1 MTTQGVQ
8 FPRFYVTAPGECPYI
23 EGREERKVFSELT
36 GPDASALN
44 EALGRVGFRRS
55 QDIAYRP
62 ACEGCAACVSVRIL
76 VHDFQPSKSQRR
88 ILGRN
93 TDLDGSPKKLTA
105 TTEQFDLLG
114 RYLNTRHEG
123 GTMNSMTFED
133 YQEMVEKSPVASA
146 LFEYRHRLT
155 NDLMGVALTD
165 AMSDGLSM
173 IYSFFEPDQ
182 PARSMGTWMILDHV
196 ERAKRNAS
204 DHVYLG
210 YWVKESPK
218 MAYKARFTPME
229 RLSAEGWVPL
239 LHEDRAQSD

>member
-36 GPDASALN
+36 GFDASALN

-76 VHDFQPSKSQRR
+76 AQDFQPSRNQRR
-88 ILGRN
+88 ILNRN
-93 TDLDGSPKKLTA
+93 TDLEGSPRPLDA
-105 TTEQFDLLG
+105 TNEQYELLS
-114 RYLNTRHEG
+114 RYLDTRHEG
-123 GTMNSMTFED
+123 GTMNSMTFDD
-133 YQEMVEKSPVASA
+133 YQEMVEKSPVATA

-155 NDLMGVALTD
+155 NDLIGVALTD
-165 AMSDGLSM
+165 VLSDGLSM

-182 PARSMGTWMILDHV
+182 PTRSMGTWMILDHV
-196 ERAKRNAS
+196 ERTKQSAL

-210 YWVKESPK
+210 YWVKESSK
-218 MAYKARFTPME
+218 MAYKARFRPME
-229 RLSAEGWVPL
+229 RLSADGWVSL
-239 LHEDRAQSD
+239 SDEDRA